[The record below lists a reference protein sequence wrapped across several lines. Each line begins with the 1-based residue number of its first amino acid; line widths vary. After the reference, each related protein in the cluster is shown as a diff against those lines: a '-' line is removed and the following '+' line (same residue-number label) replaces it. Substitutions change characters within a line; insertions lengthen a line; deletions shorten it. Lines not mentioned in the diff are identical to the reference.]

1 MQQDA
6 ASFDTLMGRQDV
18 VTGSAR
24 YVPGSGW
31 VAEPSVAAT
40 VVATDA
46 PAAAGSVMPVQGS
59 FRGEAMA
66 EARTIADDIGE
77 VVSGAFRGEG
87 AASA

>member
-24 YVPGSGW
+24 HVPGSGW
-31 VAEPSVAAT
+31 IAEPTIAA
-40 VVATDA
+40 ATDA

-59 FRGEAMA
+59 FRGDAMA
-66 EARTIADDIGE
+66 EARTITDDIGS
-77 VVSGAFRGEG
+77 VVTGAFRGEG
-87 AASA
+87 AASP